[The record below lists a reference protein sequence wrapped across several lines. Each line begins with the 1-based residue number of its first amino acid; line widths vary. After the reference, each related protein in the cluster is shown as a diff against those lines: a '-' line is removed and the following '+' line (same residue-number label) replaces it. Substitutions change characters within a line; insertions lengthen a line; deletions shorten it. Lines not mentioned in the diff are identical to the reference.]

1 MFETWLTKVSYKSID
16 IRVWYKKSSVY
27 DYGVIDKILVY
38 SLLLFVRKNKKV
50 VPL

>member
-1 MFETWLTKVSYKSID
+1 MFESGVTKVSYKRLH
-16 IRVWYKKSSVY
+16 IRLVYKKSSVY
-27 DYGVIDKILVY
+27 DYGVINKILVY